1 MDPLEGGPATDWPVE
16 PGAAS
21 EVAPAPAAVPYPHL
35 SPWVIPEPAAVP
47 RSGWIVPDDVRRR
60 PAPGYEY
67 AGFWRRA
74 WAYLLDGLL
83 VGIPFWIV
91 ATPIVANAFAS
102 AGISILFQPSSYQVD
117 PSTGALVMT
126 AATRAAVTAMSTTLG
141 PLVDLLFLAFS
152 LVEGLYFTVLWSW
165 RGASLGQE
173 LLGVE
178 VRTVADG
185 QRISFV
191 RGWLRIF
198 GFFVDGVV
206 LDLGFAWAAFDS
218 RKQAWHDKIAGTVVV
233 KRSGPR
239 TTPAPRWIVALATG
253 AILIAIGGF
262 VVVVVEI
269 SSLVPS

>member
-1 MDPLEGGPATDWPVE
+1 MDPLEGGPATNSPVD

-21 EVAPAPAAVPYPHL
+21 DVTPAPEAVPYPHL
-35 SPWVIPEPAAVP
+35 SAWVIPEPAVVP
-47 RSGWIVPDDVRRR
+47 RSGWVVADDVRPR

-91 ATPIVANAFAS
+91 ATPIVANAFAA
-102 AGISILFQPSSYQVD
+102 AGISILFQPSSYQID
-117 PSTGALVMT
+117 PATGMAVMT
-126 AATRAAVTAMSTTLG
+126 AATRAALTTMSATLG
-141 PLVDLLFLAFS
+141 PLVDLLFFAFS
-152 LVEGLYFTVLWSW
+152 LLEGLYFTVLWSR

-198 GFFVDGVV
+198 GFFIDGIV

-218 RKQAWHDKIAGTVVV
+218 RKQGWHDKIAGTVVV

-239 TTPAPRWIVALATG
+239 TSPAPRWIVALSTG
-253 AILIAIGGF
+253 AILVAIGGF
-262 VVVVVEI
+262 VVAVIEI
-269 SSLVPS
+269 SSFVPS